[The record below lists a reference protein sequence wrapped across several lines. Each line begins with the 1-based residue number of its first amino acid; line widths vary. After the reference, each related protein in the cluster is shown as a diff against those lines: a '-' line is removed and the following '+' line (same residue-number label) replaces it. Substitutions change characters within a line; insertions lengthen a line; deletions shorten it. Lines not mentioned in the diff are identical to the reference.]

1 MYKKFLIMIIT
12 LSLVFSLP
20 SCTILEIYNDPVY
33 NEEDWI
39 DFNSVQ
45 INGIEHLTYQ
55 NTTYYNSELKC
66 LWGVGPTP
74 RDTQNF
80 KDVIPLDEKGYIK
93 IANRSVC
100 TGVNGIFAAGDCVDS
115 LYRQAC
121 VAAGM
126 GVQAA
131 LEAESWLGNNE

>member
-1 MYKKFLIMIIT
+1 MYKFFLIMIII

-20 SCTILEIYNDPVY
+20 SCTVLEKYNDPVY

-74 RDTQNF
+74 RDVQNF
-80 KDVIPLDEKGYIK
+80 KDADKYTYIGWSGSKFWYHSFFMQTHLTIQYSYIQVALPEPILEKIM
-93 IANRSVC
+93 IIVLMN
-100 TGVNGIFAAGDCVDS
+100 F
-115 LYRQAC
+115 
-121 VAAGM
+121 
-126 GVQAA
+126 
-131 LEAESWLGNNE
+131 